1 MPLCLL
7 TLMVS
12 AELLPLYYMLTHTQ
26 NTASSD
32 LLLGDS
38 SVAVACNKEVMRSV
52 SSTGFSSEEEKM
64 VL

>member
-1 MPLCLL
+1 MQLCLL

-38 SVAVACNKEVMRSV
+38 SVAVMFV
-52 SSTGFSSEEEKM
+52 
-64 VL
+64 